1 MGLAFLVSCLI
12 QEKLLKLTK
21 IRKTKV
27 KRIPGI
33 YFQQFLSL
41 YMNHFDFSLEQ
52 LELKQKTNK
61 RSVTQLSILR
71 VFSFFVLG
79 ATVILTLSE
88 HWAWFFPSLIL
99 FSLFVGLINR
109 FNFLKDQE
117 RIYLALQLLQSQK
130 QARQERKLGILDSG
144 NEFADKEHPFAGDLD
159 LFGPHSLFQLLNHCT
174 STGGKQQ
181 LAALLKSA
189 VNPKVAQQ
197 RNEAVA
203 ELQQKPDFL
212 RAMEAIGIAFPQGKV
227 VPWKLWLEQK
237 ETPPNLLHWLLAIL
251 GPLGGV
257 LILLLTSQGI
267 LPQAILGGWFL
278 VGMLLL
284 AMVFVPLK
292 RAADA
297 IPVASHLNS
306 LRLRAAQI
314 EDISFHSDL
323 LFAEQARLQ
332 AGSSPASKQL
342 QELDRLGLW
351 TQNRLNLLYFPI
363 NLLFWTDFILFLWL
377 AAWKKRV
384 SNSLVQLP
392 ETLEN
397 WEVWVSLGSFE
408 VEVGHPGIPIWSE
421 EPILETENVFHPL
434 LHPAMAVGNS
444 LALNPKQKLV
454 LLTGSNMSGKTTFM
468 RTLGINA
475 VLLNL
480 GLRPFADRMTLGP
493 LQLFTSMRNTDNL
506 GESVSS
512 FYAELSRIR
521 TLLQRLEQE
530 EPIFFLLDEILKGTN
545 TQDRIAGSEALVAQ
559 LLPSQGLGLISTH
572 DIELA
577 ALGEK
582 EAQVQNYSFHSEIQ
596 DQEILFDYRL
606 REGACP
612 SFNAHKLME
621 LMGIKFDRSN

>member
-1 MGLAFLVSCLI
+1 
-12 QEKLLKLTK
+12 
-21 IRKTKV
+21 
-27 KRIPGI
+27 
-33 YFQQFLSL
+33 
-41 YMNHFDFSLEQ
+41 MNHFDFSLEQ

-397 WEVWVSLGSFE
+397 WEVWVSLGSF
-408 VEVGHPGIPIWSE
+408 
-421 EPILETENVFHPL
+421 
-434 LHPAMAVGNS
+434 
-444 LALNPKQKLV
+444 
-454 LLTGSNMSGKTTFM
+454 
-468 RTLGINA
+468 
-475 VLLNL
+475 
-480 GLRPFADRMTLGP
+480 
-493 LQLFTSMRNTDNL
+493 
-506 GESVSS
+506 
-512 FYAELSRIR
+512 
-521 TLLQRLEQE
+521 
-530 EPIFFLLDEILKGTN
+530 
-545 TQDRIAGSEALVAQ
+545 
-559 LLPSQGLGLISTH
+559 
-572 DIELA
+572 
-577 ALGEK
+577 
-582 EAQVQNYSFHSEIQ
+582 
-596 DQEILFDYRL
+596 
-606 REGACP
+606 
-612 SFNAHKLME
+612 
-621 LMGIKFDRSN
+621 

>member
-1 MGLAFLVSCLI
+1 
-12 QEKLLKLTK
+12 
-21 IRKTKV
+21 
-27 KRIPGI
+27 
-33 YFQQFLSL
+33 
-41 YMNHFDFSLEQ
+41 MNYFDFSLEQ

-71 VFSFFVLG
+71 IFSFFVLG

-99 FSLFVGLINR
+99 FFLFVGLINR

-212 RAMEAIGIAFPQGKV
+212 HAMEAIGIAFPQGKV

-545 TQDRIAGSEALVAQ
+545 TQDRISGSEALVAQ

>member
-1 MGLAFLVSCLI
+1 VGLAFLVSCLI

-117 RIYLALQLLQSQK
+117 RIYLALQLLQSRK

-257 LILLLTSQGI
+257 FILLLTSQGI

>member
-1 MGLAFLVSCLI
+1 
-12 QEKLLKLTK
+12 
-21 IRKTKV
+21 
-27 KRIPGI
+27 
-33 YFQQFLSL
+33 
-41 YMNHFDFSLEQ
+41 
-52 LELKQKTNK
+52 
-61 RSVTQLSILR
+61 
-71 VFSFFVLG
+71 
-79 ATVILTLSE
+79 
-88 HWAWFFPSLIL
+88 
-99 FSLFVGLINR
+99 
-109 FNFLKDQE
+109 
-117 RIYLALQLLQSQK
+117 
-130 QARQERKLGILDSG
+130 
-144 NEFADKEHPFAGDLD
+144 
-159 LFGPHSLFQLLNHCT
+159 
-174 STGGKQQ
+174 
-181 LAALLKSA
+181 
-189 VNPKVAQQ
+189 
-197 RNEAVA
+197 
-203 ELQQKPDFL
+203 
-212 RAMEAIGIAFPQGKV
+212 METIGIAFPQGKV
-227 VPWKLWLEQK
+227 GPWKQWLEQK
-237 ETPPNLLHWLLAIL
+237 ERQPNLLHWLLAIL
-251 GPLGGV
+251 GPIGGV
-257 LILLLTSQGI
+257 LILLLTSQGF
-267 LPQAILGGWFL
+267 LPQAMLGIWFL
-278 VGMLLL
+278 VGILLL
-284 AMVFVPLK
+284 GMVFVPLK
-292 RAADA
+292 RAAEA

-314 EDISFHSDL
+314 EDISFQSDL
-323 LFAEQARLQ
+323 LQAEQARLQ

-351 TQNRLNLLYFPI
+351 TQNRLNLLYLPI

-408 VEVGHPGIPIWSE
+408 VEVGHPGIPAWTQ
-421 EPILETENVFHPL
+421 EPILEAENVFHPL
-434 LHPAMAVGNS
+434 LLPAKAVGNS
-444 LALNPKQKLV
+444 LTLNPNRKLV

-521 TLLQRLEQE
+521 TLLQRLEQG

-545 TQDRIAGSEALVAQ
+545 TQDRISGSEALVAQ
-559 LLPSQGLGLISTH
+559 LLPSQGIGLISTH

-582 EAQVQNYSFHSEIQ
+582 EARVQNYSFHSEIQ

-606 REGACP
+606 KEGACP

-621 LMGIKFDRSN
+621 LMGIKFVPK

>member
-1 MGLAFLVSCLI
+1 
-12 QEKLLKLTK
+12 
-21 IRKTKV
+21 
-27 KRIPGI
+27 
-33 YFQQFLSL
+33 
-41 YMNHFDFSLEQ
+41 MNPFDFSPEQ
-52 LELKQKTNK
+52 LELKQKANK
-61 RSVTQLSILR
+61 RSVAQLSVLR
-71 VFSFFVLG
+71 IFSFFALG
-79 ATVILTLSE
+79 TTVILTLSE
-88 HWAWFFPSLIL
+88 HWGWVLPSILCFF
-99 FSLFVGLINR
+99 LFVRLINR
-109 FNFLKDQE
+109 FNHLKDQE
-117 RIYLALQLLQSQK
+117 RIYLALQQLQNQK
-130 QARQERKLGILDSG
+130 QARQERNLGNLDSG
-144 NEFADKEHPFAGDLD
+144 IEFADKEHPFAGDLD
-159 LFGPHSLFQLLNHCT
+159 LFGQHSLFQLLNHCT
-174 STGGKQQ
+174 SAGGKQQ
-181 LAALLKSA
+181 LAKLLKSS
-189 VNPKVAQQ
+189 VDPKAAQQ
-197 RNEAVA
+197 RRNAAA

-227 VPWKLWLEQK
+227 GTWKQWLEQQ
-237 ETPPNLLHWLLAIL
+237 ERHPNLLHWLLAIL
-251 GPLGGV
+251 GPAGGV
-257 LILLLTSQGI
+257 LVLLLTSQGV
-267 LPQAILGGWFL
+267 LPQAILGLWFL
-278 VGMLLL
+278 AGILLL

-306 LRLRAAQI
+306 LRLRAVQI
-314 EDISFHSDL
+314 EGNSFQSDL
-323 LFAEQARLQ
+323 LKSEQARLQ
-332 AGSSPASKQL
+332 VGSSPASNQL

-351 TQNRLNLLYFPI
+351 TQNRLNFLYLPI

-377 AAWKKRV
+377 SAWKKRV

-408 VEVGHPGIPIWSE
+408 VEVGHPGIPAWTQDT
-421 EPILETENVFHPL
+421 ILDAENVSHPL
-434 LHPAMAVGNS
+434 LLPSKAVGNS
-444 LALNPKQKLV
+444 LTLNTNRKLV

-480 GLRPFADRMTLGP
+480 GLRPFAERMTLGP

-521 TLLQRLEQE
+521 TLLQRLEQG

-545 TQDRIAGSEALVAQ
+545 TQDRISGSEALVAQ
-559 LLPSQGLGLISTH
+559 LLPYQGLGMISTH

-582 EAQVQNYSFHSEIQ
+582 EVRVQNYSFHSEIQ
-596 DQEILFDYRL
+596 DEEILFDYRL
-606 REGACP
+606 KDGACP

-621 LMGIKFDRSN
+621 LMGIKFVPK

>member
-1 MGLAFLVSCLI
+1 MD
-12 QEKLLKLTK
+12 
-21 IRKTKV
+21 
-27 KRIPGI
+27 
-33 YFQQFLSL
+33 
-41 YMNHFDFSLEQ
+41 HFDFSPEQ

-61 RSVTQLSILR
+61 RNVAQQSILR
-71 VFSFFVLG
+71 VMIFFVLG

-88 HWAWFFPSLIL
+88 HWGWFLPSLIL
-99 FSLFVGLINR
+99 IFFFVRSINR
-109 FNFLKDQE
+109 FNYLKDQE
-117 RIYLALQLLQSQK
+117 RIYVALQQLQSQK
-130 QARQERKLGILDSG
+130 QARQERKLGNLDPG
-144 NEFADKEHPFAGDLD
+144 NEFADKGHPFAGDLD
-159 LFGPHSLFQLLNHCT
+159 LFGSHSLFQLINHCT
-174 STGGKQQ
+174 SDGGKQQ
-181 LAALLKSA
+181 LAALLKSE
-189 VNPKVAQQ
+189 VDPKAAQQ
-197 RNEAVA
+197 RREAA
-203 ELQQKPDFL
+203 DELQQKPDFL
-212 RAMEAIGIAFPQGKV
+212 RAMEAIGLSFPQGRLG
-227 VPWKLWLEQK
+227 PWKLWLEQK

-257 LILLLTSQGI
+257 LVLLLTSQGI
-267 LPQAILGGWFL
+267 LPQAILGAWFL

-284 AMVFVPLK
+284 ALVFNPLK
-292 RAADA
+292 RAANA

-306 LRLRAAQI
+306 LHLRAAQI
-314 EDISFHSDL
+314 EKISFQSEL
-323 LFAEQARLQ
+323 LIAEQARLQ
-332 AGSSPASKQL
+332 AGSSPTSKQL

-351 TQNRLNLLYFPI
+351 TQNRINLLYLPI

-384 SNSLVQLP
+384 SNSLVLLP

-397 WEVWVSLGSFE
+397 WEVWVSLGGFE
-408 VEVGHPGIPIWSE
+408 VEVGHPGIPIWSQ
-421 EPILETENVFHPL
+421 EPIIETENVFHPL
-434 LHPAMAVGNS
+434 LLPGKAVGNS
-444 LALNPKQKLV
+444 LALNPNQKLV

-521 TLLQRLEQE
+521 TLLQRLEQK

-545 TQDRIAGSEALVAQ
+545 TQDRISGSEALVAQ
-559 LLPSQGLGLISTH
+559 LLPSSGLGLISTH

-582 EAQVQNYSFHSEIQ
+582 EARVQNYSFHSEIQ

-621 LMGIKFDRSN
+621 LMGIKFDPSN

>member
-1 MGLAFLVSCLI
+1 
-12 QEKLLKLTK
+12 
-21 IRKTKV
+21 
-27 KRIPGI
+27 
-33 YFQQFLSL
+33 
-41 YMNHFDFSLEQ
+41 MNPFDFSPEQ

-61 RSVTQLSILR
+61 RSVAQLSVLR
-71 VFSFFVLG
+71 IFSFFALG
-79 ATVILTLSE
+79 ATVILTISE
-88 HWAWFFPSLIL
+88 HWGWALPSIICFF
-99 FSLFVGLINR
+99 LFVRLINR
-109 FNFLKDQE
+109 FNHLKDQE
-117 RIYLALQLLQSQK
+117 RIYLALQQLQTQK
-130 QARQERKLGILDSG
+130 QARQERKLGELDAG
-144 NEFADKEHPFAGDLD
+144 IEFVDKEHPFAGDLD

-174 STGGKQQ
+174 SAGGKQQ
-181 LAALLKSA
+181 LATLLKSP
-189 VNPKVAQQ
+189 VNPKAAQQ
-197 RNEAVA
+197 RREAAA

-227 VPWKLWLEQK
+227 GPWKQWLEQQ
-237 ETPPNLLHWLLAIL
+237 ETQPNLLHWLLAIL
-251 GPLGGV
+251 GPLGGGFV
-257 LILLLTSQGI
+257 LILTSQGI
-267 LPQAILGGWFL
+267 LPQAILGLWFL
-278 VGMLLL
+278 FGILLL

-292 RAADA
+292 RAAEA

-306 LRLRAAQI
+306 LRLRAEQI
-314 EDISFHSDL
+314 EGNSFQSDL
-323 LFAEQARLQ
+323 LTAEQSRLQ

-342 QELDRLGLW
+342 RELDRLGLW

-408 VEVGHPGIPIWSE
+408 VEVGHNGIPAWSQ
-421 EPILETENVFHPL
+421 EPILEADNVSHPL
-434 LHPAMAVGNS
+434 LLPAKAVGNS
-444 LALNPKQKLV
+444 LILNTNRKLV

-480 GLRPFADRMTLGP
+480 GLRPFADRMILGP
-493 LQLFTSMRNTDNL
+493 VQLFTSMRNTDNL

-521 TLLQRLEQE
+521 TLLQRLEQG

-545 TQDRIAGSEALVAQ
+545 TQDRISGSEALVAQ
-559 LLPSQGLGLISTH
+559 LLPTQGLGLISTH

-582 EAQVQNYSFHSEIQ
+582 EARVQNYSFHSEIQ

-606 REGACP
+606 KEGACP

-621 LMGIKFDRSN
+621 LMGIKFVPK

>member
-1 MGLAFLVSCLI
+1 
-12 QEKLLKLTK
+12 
-21 IRKTKV
+21 
-27 KRIPGI
+27 
-33 YFQQFLSL
+33 
-41 YMNHFDFSLEQ
+41 MNPFDFSSEQ
-52 LELKQKTNK
+52 LELKQKANK

-71 VFSFFVLG
+71 IFSFFALG

-88 HWAWFFPSLIL
+88 HWGWALPSLIC
-99 FSLFVGLINR
+99 FFLFVRLINR
-109 FNFLKDQE
+109 FNQGKDQE
-117 RIYLALQLLQSQK
+117 RIYLALQQLETQK
-130 QARQERKLGILDSG
+130 QARQERNLGDLDAG
-144 NEFADKEHPFAGDLD
+144 IEFADKEHPFAGDLD
-159 LFGPHSLFQLLNHCT
+159 LFGTHSLFQLLNHCT
-174 STGGKQQ
+174 SAGGKQQ
-181 LAALLKSA
+181 LATLLKAA
-189 VNPKVAQQ
+189 VNPKAAQQ
-197 RNEAVA
+197 RREAAA

-212 RAMEAIGIAFPQGKV
+212 RAMEAVGIAFPQGKV
-227 VPWKLWLEQK
+227 GPWKQWLEQK
-237 ETPPNLLHWLLAIL
+237 ETQPNLLHWLLASL
-251 GPLGGV
+251 GPIGGV
-257 LILLLTSQGI
+257 LILLLTTQGI
-267 LPQAILGGWFL
+267 LPQAMLGLWVL
-278 VGMLLL
+278 VGILLL

-292 RAADA
+292 RAAEA

-306 LRLRAAQI
+306 LRLRAVQI
-314 EDISFHSDL
+314 EDISFQSDL
-323 LFAEQARLQ
+323 LQAEQNRLQ

-351 TQNRLNLLYFPI
+351 TQNRLNLLYLPI

-408 VEVGHPGIPIWSE
+408 VEVGHSGIPAWSQ
-421 EPILETENVFHPL
+421 EPILEAENISHPL
-434 LHPAMAVGNS
+434 LLPAKAVGNS
-444 LALNPKQKLV
+444 LTLNPNRKLV

-521 TLLQRLEQE
+521 TLLQRLEQG

-545 TQDRIAGSEALVAQ
+545 TQDRISGSEALVAQ

-577 ALGEK
+577 ALAEK
-582 EAQVQNYSFHSEIQ
+582 EARVQNYSFHSEIQ

-606 REGACP
+606 KEGACP

>member
-1 MGLAFLVSCLI
+1 
-12 QEKLLKLTK
+12 
-21 IRKTKV
+21 
-27 KRIPGI
+27 
-33 YFQQFLSL
+33 
-41 YMNHFDFSLEQ
+41 MNPFDFSPEQ

-61 RSVTQLSILR
+61 RSVAQLSILR
-71 VFSFFVLG
+71 IFSFFALG

-88 HWAWFFPSLIL
+88 HWGWALPSIFCFF
-99 FSLFVGLINR
+99 LFVRLINR
-109 FNFLKDQE
+109 FNYLKDQE
-117 RIYLALQLLQSQK
+117 RIYLALRQLQSQK
-130 QARQERKLGILDSG
+130 QARQERKLGNLDSG
-144 NEFADKEHPFAGDLD
+144 IEFADKEHPFAGDLD

-174 STGGKQQ
+174 SIGGKQQ
-181 LAALLKSA
+181 LATLLKSA
-189 VNPKVAQQ
+189 VDPKAAQQ
-197 RNEAVA
+197 RKVAAA

-212 RAMEAIGIAFPQGKV
+212 RAMEALGIAFPQGKIG
-227 VPWKLWLEQK
+227 PWKQWLEQQ
-237 ETPPNLLHWLLAIL
+237 ERQPNLFHWLLAIL
-251 GPLGGV
+251 GPVGGV
-257 LILLLTSQGI
+257 LVLLFTTQGIFPQALLGIWFLAGILLLG
-267 LPQAILGGWFL
+267 
-278 VGMLLL
+278 
-284 AMVFVPLK
+284 MVFVPLK
-292 RAADA
+292 RAAEA

-306 LRLRAAQI
+306 LRFRAAQI
-314 EDISFHSDL
+314 ESNSFQSDL
-323 LFAEQARLQ
+323 LQAEQARLQ

-351 TQNRLNLLYFPI
+351 TQNRLNLLYLPI

-384 SNSLVQLP
+384 SHSLIQLP
-392 ETLEN
+392 ETLEA

-408 VEVGHPGIPIWSE
+408 VEVGHAGTTVWSQD
-421 EPILETENVFHPL
+421 PILEAEQVFHPL
-434 LHPAMAVGNS
+434 LHPAKAVANS
-444 LALNPKQKLV
+444 IALNQDRKLV

-475 VLLNL
+475 VLVNL
-480 GLRPFADRMTLGP
+480 GLRPFADRMALGP

-521 TLLQRLEQE
+521 TLLQRLEQGE
-530 EPIFFLLDEILKGTN
+530 TIFFLLDEILKGTN
-545 TQDRIAGSEALVAQ
+545 TQERISGSEALVTQ

-582 EAQVQNYSFHSEIQ
+582 DARVQNYSFHSEIL

-606 REGACP
+606 KEGACP

-621 LMGIKFDRSN
+621 LMGIKFVPK

>member
-1 MGLAFLVSCLI
+1 
-12 QEKLLKLTK
+12 
-21 IRKTKV
+21 
-27 KRIPGI
+27 
-33 YFQQFLSL
+33 
-41 YMNHFDFSLEQ
+41 MNPFDFSPEQ
-52 LELKQKTNK
+52 LELKQKANK
-61 RSVTQLSILR
+61 RSVAQLSILR
-71 VFSFFVLG
+71 IFSFFALG
-79 ATVILTLSE
+79 TTVILTLSE
-88 HWAWFFPSLIL
+88 HWAWVLPSILCFF
-99 FSLFVGLINR
+99 LFVRLINR
-109 FNFLKDQE
+109 FNHLKDQE
-117 RIYLALQLLQSQK
+117 RIYLAMQQLQSQK
-130 QARQERKLGILDSG
+130 QARQERKLGNLDSG
-144 NEFADKEHPFAGDLD
+144 IEFADKEHPFAGDLD

-174 STGGKQQ
+174 SAGGKEQ
-181 LAALLKSA
+181 LATLLKSA
-189 VNPKVAQQ
+189 VDPKAAQQ
-197 RNEAVA
+197 RREAAA

-227 VPWKLWLEQK
+227 GTWKQWLEQK
-237 ETPPNLLHWLLAIL
+237 ERQPNLLHWLLAIL
-251 GPLGGV
+251 GPVGGV
-257 LILLLTSQGI
+257 LVLLLTSQGI
-267 LPQAILGGWFL
+267 LPQAMLGIWFL
-278 VGMLLL
+278 VGILLL
-284 AMVFVPLK
+284 GMVFVPLK
-292 RAADA
+292 RAAEA

-306 LRLRAAQI
+306 LRLRAGQI
-314 EDISFHSDL
+314 EYISFQSDL
-323 LFAEQARLQ
+323 LQAAQARLQ
-332 AGSSPASKQL
+332 AGNSPASKQL
-342 QELDRLGLW
+342 QELDKLGLW
-351 TQNRLNLLYFPI
+351 TQNRLNLLYLPI
-363 NLLFWTDFILFLWL
+363 NLLFWTDFILFLRL

-384 SNSLVQLP
+384 SNSLIQLP

-408 VEVGHPGIPIWSE
+408 VEVGHPGIPAWSQ
-421 EPILETENVFHPL
+421 EPILEGENVSHPL
-434 LHPAMAVGNS
+434 LLPAKAVGNS
-444 LALNPKQKLV
+444 LTLNTDRKLV

-521 TLLQRLEQE
+521 TLLQRLEQG

-545 TQDRIAGSEALVAQ
+545 TQDRISGSEALVAQ

-582 EAQVQNYSFHSEIQ
+582 EARVQNYSFHSEIQ

-606 REGACP
+606 KEGACP

-621 LMGIKFDRSN
+621 LMGIKFVPK

>member
-1 MGLAFLVSCLI
+1 MD
-12 QEKLLKLTK
+12 
-21 IRKTKV
+21 
-27 KRIPGI
+27 
-33 YFQQFLSL
+33 
-41 YMNHFDFSLEQ
+41 HFDFSPEQ

-61 RSVTQLSILR
+61 RSVAQQSILR
-71 VFSFFVLG
+71 VMIFFVLG

-88 HWAWFFPSLIL
+88 HWGWFLPSLIL
-99 FSLFVGLINR
+99 IFFFVRSINR
-109 FNFLKDQE
+109 FNYLKDQE
-117 RIYLALQLLQSQK
+117 RIYVALQQLQSQK
-130 QARQERKLGILDSG
+130 QARQERKLGNLDPG
-144 NEFADKEHPFAGDLD
+144 NEFADKGHPFAGDLD
-159 LFGPHSLFQLLNHCT
+159 LFGSHSLFQLLNHCT
-174 STGGKQQ
+174 SDGGKQQ
-181 LAALLKSA
+181 LATLLKSE
-189 VNPKVAQQ
+189 VDPKAAQQ
-197 RNEAVA
+197 RREAA
-203 ELQQKPDFL
+203 DELQQKPDFL
-212 RAMEAIGIAFPQGKV
+212 RAMEAIGLSFPQGRLG
-227 VPWKLWLEQK
+227 PWKLWLEQK

-257 LILLLTSQGI
+257 LVLLLTSQGI
-267 LPQAILGGWFL
+267 LPQAILGVWFL

-284 AMVFVPLK
+284 ALVFNPLK
-292 RAADA
+292 RAANA

-306 LRLRAAQI
+306 LHLRAAQI
-314 EDISFHSDL
+314 EEISFQSEL
-323 LFAEQARLQ
+323 LLAEQARLQ
-332 AGSSPASKQL
+332 AGSSPTSKQL

-351 TQNRLNLLYFPI
+351 TQNRLNLLYLPI

-384 SNSLVQLP
+384 SNSLVLLP

-408 VEVGHPGIPIWSE
+408 VEVGHPGIPIWSQ
-421 EPILETENVFHPL
+421 EPILEAENVFHPL
-434 LHPAMAVGNS
+434 LLPGKAVGNS
-444 LALNPKQKLV
+444 LALNPNQKLV

-480 GLRPFADRMTLGP
+480 GLRPFADRMALGP

-521 TLLQRLEQE
+521 TLLQRLEQK

-545 TQDRIAGSEALVAQ
+545 TQDRISGSEALVAQ
-559 LLPSQGLGLISTH
+559 LLPSSGLGLISTH

-582 EAQVQNYSFHSEIQ
+582 EPRVQNYSFHSEIQ

-621 LMGIKFDRSN
+621 LMGIKFDPSN

>member
-1 MGLAFLVSCLI
+1 MD
-12 QEKLLKLTK
+12 
-21 IRKTKV
+21 
-27 KRIPGI
+27 
-33 YFQQFLSL
+33 
-41 YMNHFDFSLEQ
+41 HFDFSPEQ

-61 RSVTQLSILR
+61 RSVAQQSILR
-71 VFSFFVLG
+71 VMIFFVLG

-88 HWAWFFPSLIL
+88 HWGWFLPSLIL
-99 FSLFVGLINR
+99 IFFFVRSINR
-109 FNFLKDQE
+109 FNYLKDQE
-117 RIYLALQLLQSQK
+117 RIYVALQQLQSQK
-130 QARQERKLGILDSG
+130 QARQERKLGNLDPG
-144 NEFADKEHPFAGDLD
+144 NEFADKGHPFAGDLD
-159 LFGPHSLFQLLNHCT
+159 LFGSHSLFQLINHCT
-174 STGGKQQ
+174 SDGGKQQ
-181 LAALLKSA
+181 LAALLKSE
-189 VNPKVAQQ
+189 VDPKAAQQ
-197 RNEAVA
+197 RREAA
-203 ELQQKPDFL
+203 DELQQKPDFL
-212 RAMEAIGIAFPQGKV
+212 RAMEAIGLSFPQGRLG
-227 VPWKLWLEQK
+227 PWKLWLEQK

-257 LILLLTSQGI
+257 LVLLLTSQGI
-267 LPQAILGGWFL
+267 LPQAILGAWFL

-284 AMVFVPLK
+284 ALVFNPLK
-292 RAADA
+292 RAANA

-306 LRLRAAQI
+306 LHLRAAQI
-314 EDISFHSDL
+314 EKISFQSEL
-323 LFAEQARLQ
+323 LIAEQARLQ
-332 AGSSPASKQL
+332 AGSSPTSKQL

-351 TQNRLNLLYFPI
+351 TQNRLNLLYLPI

-384 SNSLVQLP
+384 SNSLVLLP

-397 WEVWVSLGSFE
+397 WEVWVSLGGFE
-408 VEVGHPGIPIWSE
+408 VEVGHPGIPIWSQ
-421 EPILETENVFHPL
+421 EPILEAENVFHPL
-434 LHPAMAVGNS
+434 LLPGKAVGNS
-444 LALNPKQKLV
+444 LALNPNQKLV

-521 TLLQRLEQE
+521 TLLQRLEQK

-545 TQDRIAGSEALVAQ
+545 TQDRISGSEALVAQ
-559 LLPSQGLGLISTH
+559 LLPSSGLGLISTH

-582 EAQVQNYSFHSEIQ
+582 EARVQNYSFHSEIQ

-621 LMGIKFDRSN
+621 LMGIKFDPSN